1 MPWLRLR
8 RMALSL
14 VAITYV
20 LIVFGASVRVHG
32 AGLACPDWP
41 LCFGEVIPQLNFE
54 IFLEWGHR
62 VLAGGVSVGFAFL
75 FAQLVRWRR
84 HLPSGTL
91 AIAVCAGIALV
102 VQVVLG
108 GLTVLELLAQ
118 WTVTSHLL
126 TGNTFCAL
134 LFVIAL
140 RLGETETVHERSS
153 VAGYVS
159 VVAWFFVLL
168 VPVQVGLGGMVS
180 SSYAGLA
187 CGTWPGCNGPE
198 WFPTFSGLIGLQVQ
212 HRVAAYT
219 LFAVA
224 LLLCAVTRGKG
235 RIGRVALFAFGM
247 VSLQAAIGIAN
258 VWTRLAVEVTLLH
271 SAGAAAL
278 YLITAWLAYELVLC
292 SRGSAALPA
301 SVPAVSSGSK

>member
-8 RMALSL
+8 RMALAL
-14 VAITYV
+14 VGVTYV

-41 LCFGEVIPQLNFE
+41 LCFGEVVPQLNFE

-62 VLAGGVSVGFAFL
+62 VLAGGVSLGFLAL
-75 FAQLVRWRR
+75 FAQLVRWRKD
-84 HLPSGTL
+84 LPPGTMTV
-91 AIAVCAGIALV
+91 AVCAAIALL
-102 VQVVLG
+102 VQVILG

-134 LFVIAL
+134 LFLIAL
-140 RLGETETVHERSS
+140 RLGETETVPERAS
-153 VAGYVS
+153 VPVYTRGLAWLFAG
-159 VVAWFFVLL
+159 L
-168 VPVQVGLGGMVS
+168 VPLQVALGGLVS

-187 CGTWPGCNGPE
+187 CGLWPGCNGPE

-219 LFAVA
+219 LFGVA
-224 LLLCAVTRGKG
+224 LLLLTVTRGKG
-235 RIGRVALFAFGM
+235 RVGRGALLAFGM

-278 YLITAWLAYELVLC
+278 FLITTWLTYELVLC
-292 SRGSAALPA
+292 SKAPAAVPTPVLVVAAGSR
-301 SVPAVSSGSK
+301 